1 MEEFQRNK
9 VFSSIPIL
17 EKQKCHNVTKSE
29 VCVCVCTCEWCA
41 WGRERDETFG
51 FAV

>member
-17 EKQKCHNVTKSE
+17 EKQKCHNVTKSG
-29 VCVCVCTCEWCA
+29 VCVCVYVRVVCVGE
-41 WGRERDETFG
+41 GER
-51 FAV
+51 